1 MNDLSVYNSV
11 KHLIQTGDGLGWSS
25 DRIAGRLI
33 RWRTMS
39 YLSHFSL
46 ALRLA
51 EYEGTEG
58 RRFTTEALA
67 DGVVLNV
74 LSARLAHYDGRV
86 WWFPLDEEKCRVK
99 RAHVG
104 ECALSFIGTPYDY
117 QSILRLCLRR
127 VSTQM
132 DKLFCSEYCA
142 VCYGLGGEAPTPA
155 DMPKLGIFKDPVR
168 LV

>member
-1 MNDLSVYNSV
+1 MNDLSKYNEV
-11 KHLIQTGDGLGWSS
+11 KHLIQTGDLLMWSS
-25 DRIAGRLI
+25 DGIVGKAI
-33 RWRTMS
+33 RWRT
-39 YLSHFSL
+39 LSEFSHASL
-46 ALRLA
+46 AIRLA
-51 EYEGTEG
+51 DYEGAEG

-74 LSARLAHYDGRV
+74 LSARLAHYKGRV
-86 WWFPLDEEKCRVK
+86 WWFPLDEERCNVK
-99 RAHVG
+99 RSHVG

-117 QSILRLCLRR
+117 QSILRLCLKR
-127 VSTQM
+127 VSTEM
-132 DKLFCSEYCA
+132 NKLFCSEYCA

>member
-1 MNDLSVYNSV
+1 MNDLTVYHNV
-11 KHLIQTGDGLGWSS
+11 KTQMQTGDLLMWSS
-25 DRIAGRLI
+25 DRLIGKAI
-33 RWRTMS
+33 RWRT
-39 YLSHFSL
+39 LSEYSHASL
-46 ALRLA
+46 VIRLA

-142 VCYGLGGEAPTPA
+142 VCYGLGGDAPTPA
-155 DMPKLGIFKDPVR
+155 DMPKLGIFKEAVR